1 LVPASQILFR
11 PFFLNLKR
19 KIKHHPTPFNKHS
32 ALCVY
37 IPTPHHTSAAD
48 FALTLGWVFSS
59 PLPRT
64 GFHINQSGSPSGDVR
79 IKMNFMC
86 SQGCAIPNGRMF
98 CIQKGTYFTRFLFD
112 IKWSELLLSHS
123 RCSRGAGPIRAIIQV
138 ACILYRLALSLSLSL
153 SLSLTHTH
161 THSVVETLQSIQK
174 TKDKNRKSQD
184 LLHLLPSYTFF
195 IFILVAFH
203 AFTPL
208 AYLLAPCHHAPGML
222 PAELGRRVGPRPE
235 WTRTVSEQTLL
246 LLGEAN
252 STFVNRLLP
261 GRRPTPSS

>member
-153 SLSLTHTH
+153 SLSHTHTH
-161 THSVVETLQSIQK
+161 TQRSRDPAIY
-174 TKDKNRKSQD
+174 TKDKRQKSQISRPSSFTPF
-184 LLHLLPSYTFF
+184 LHFLYLYSCRLPRLYPTRLPSCPMSSCPR
-195 IFILVAFH
+195 H
-203 AFTPL
+203 AASRTW
-208 AYLLAPCHHAPGML
+208 AA
-222 PAELGRRVGPRPE
+222 GR
-235 WTRTVSEQTLL
+235 
-246 LLGEAN
+246 
-252 STFVNRLLP
+252 
-261 GRRPTPSS
+261 PSSGMDSHRVRTDSPPSR